1 MNQPHWHVLGAGA
14 MGCLFASALHRSGC
28 ATTLLVRDTKGQGS
42 APVVVERDGAR
53 QECQLPISATGDN
66 TAISHLL
73 VTTKAYDVS
82 NAVADVAH
90 RLNDRCQLL
99 LLVNGMGLADA
110 LRRDHPTLDI
120 YCGSTTEG
128 AYRVAPRHIHH
139 AGTGQTRIGK
149 AGQREPALWFGQW
162 PRAIDNCTWDAAI
175 DEALWLKLAINC
187 AINPLTA
194 IHDCRNGELAQRQHL
209 ASELNELCDEIAT
222 ISRAAGFED
231 TAATLKQAV
240 SAVVAGTADN
250 HSSMLQDVRAGRR
263 TEIDHIT
270 GYLLAA
276 AGRHGIAA
284 PHNTA
289 LLASIHDIDR

>member
-1 MNQPHWHVLGAGA
+1 
-14 MGCLFASALHRSGC
+14 
-28 ATTLLVRDTKGQGS
+28 VRDAQGQS
-42 APVVVERDGAR
+42 STPVVVEHDGTR
-53 QECQLPISATGDN
+53 QEIQLPISATGDIA
-66 TAISHLL
+66 AITHLL

-90 RLNDRCQLL
+90 RLDERCQLL
-99 LLVNGMGLADA
+99 LLVNGMGLAEA
-110 LRRDHPTLDI
+110 LHLDHPALDI
-120 YCGSTTEG
+120 YCGTTTEG

-149 AGQREPALWFGQW
+149 AGQRGPAPWFGQW

-209 ASELNELCDEIAT
+209 TSELNELCNEIAT
-222 ISRAAGFED
+222 ISRAAGFEN
-231 TAATLKQAV
+231 TAANLKQAV
-240 SAVVAGTADN
+240 NAVVAGTADN

-276 AGRHGIAA
+276 ARRHGIAA
-284 PHNTA
+284 PHNTT

>member
-1 MNQPHWHVLGAGA
+1 VNQPHWHVLGAGA
-14 MGCLFASALHRSGC
+14 IGCLFASALHRSGC

-53 QECQLPISATGDN
+53 QECQLPISATGDS

-82 NAVADVAH
+82 IAVTDVAH

-149 AGQREPALWFGQW
+149 AGQKEPAPWFGQW
-162 PRAIDNCTWDAAI
+162 SHAVDNCAWDAAI

-276 AGRHGIAA
+276 ARRHGIAA
-284 PHNTA
+284 PHNKA
-289 LLASIHDIDR
+289 LLASIYDIDR